1 MAVVVTGMGCV
12 TPIGIGLPAFS
23 DALRAGRSGI
33 GPVTFFDASPY
44 GCRVAGEIRDFRPAE
59 FMALREARALPR
71 VVQLA
76 VAAGRMALDDARLDV
91 FADPTRVAVLLGTS
105 GGPASY
111 QFEQGL
117 IFVERGL
124 RRMSPMFPAYAHN
137 GSIASECAIEFGARG
152 PVLTLS
158 SACTS
163 SADALGMA
171 RALLEGGMVDV
182 VLTGGTD
189 APLAPV
195 LFGAFDRIGA
205 MSRGFNDE
213 PESASRPFS
222 RDRDGFVLAEGAGL
236 FVLERAESAA
246 ARGVRAHAV
255 LAGYGATCDADN
267 HFSQKEDGLD
277 ATRAIEQALG
287 DAQVR
292 PEDVDYVNAHGT
304 ATPQNDTF
312 ESGVLRRVLGDAAAT
327 TPVSSTKSLFGH
339 TLGACG
345 ALEVA
350 ATLVG
355 MREGFVPPTANLEEP
370 DPECDL
376 DHVAVRA
383 RPARVDVALSTSFG
397 FGSRNAAVVVRRPDD
412 VAA

>member
-33 GPVTFFDASPY
+33 GPVTRFDSRAY
-44 GCRVAGEIRDFRPAE
+44 GCRVAGEVVDFEPAE

-76 VAAGRMALDDARLDV
+76 VAATRMALDDARLTA
-91 FADPTRVAVLLGTS
+91 FPDPARAGVLLGSS
-105 GGPASY
+105 GGPGSY

-152 PVLTLS
+152 PVLTVS

-163 SADALGMA
+163 SADAFGLA
-171 RALLEGGMVDV
+171 RGLLEGGMVDIV
-182 VLTGGTD
+182 VAGGSD

-205 MSRGFNDE
+205 MSRGFNDR
-213 PESASRPFS
+213 PEAASRPFA
-222 RDRDGFVLAEGAGL
+222 RDRDGFVLAEGAAV
-236 FVLERAESAA
+236 FVLERRDHALERG
-246 ARGVRAHAV
+246 ARVHAD
-255 LAGYGATCDADN
+255 LIGYGATCDADN
-267 HFSQKEDGLD
+267 HFTQAEDGQEADRALRQAMAD
-277 ATRAIEQALG
+277 AGIG
-287 DAQVR
+287 
-292 PEDVDYVNAHGT
+292 PGDVDYVNAHGT
-304 ATPQNDTF
+304 ATPQNDRF
-312 ESGVLRRVLGDAAAT
+312 ESGVIRRVLGEAGET
-327 TPVSSTKSLFGH
+327 TPVSSSKSMFGH

-345 ALEVA
+345 ALELA

-355 MREGFVPPTANLEEP
+355 MREGFVPPTANLEDP
-370 DPECDL
+370 DPECAIA
-376 DHVAVRA
+376 HVPVRA
-383 RPARVDVALSTSFG
+383 RPARIDVALSTSFG
-397 FGSRNAAVVVRRPDD
+397 FGSRNAAVAVRRPSD